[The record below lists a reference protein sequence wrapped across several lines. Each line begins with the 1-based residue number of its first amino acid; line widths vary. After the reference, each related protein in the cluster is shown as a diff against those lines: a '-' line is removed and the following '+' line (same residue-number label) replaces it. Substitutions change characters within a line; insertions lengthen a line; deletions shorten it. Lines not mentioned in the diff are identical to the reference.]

1 MCPHCHKNA
10 PIIYRGLVPTCTA
23 CGAVRAP
30 FTGSSVNLTGKPAKV
45 GGTVAS
51 AAGVLVLVLGLTLS
65 LLLGLVPTALGH
77 PALGLALG
85 IPVGLLTLAIS
96 LGLFFGGKTLRK
108 SGTEA
113 ESRTREQA
121 IFALASHRGGLL
133 RAGDVSKALNIPL
146 EEADAELTAL
156 AKQKGDQVSLELD
169 EDGGIYYRFLNEPGA
184 PAWPGPRVRVEP
196 GAVAP
201 SGTRAGA
208 GAAAAVA
215 DDRAAQEELAELEAS
230 LPPLHGSAARR

>member
-1 MCPHCHKNA
+1 
-10 PIIYRGLVPTCTA
+10 
-23 CGAVRAP
+23 
-30 FTGSSVNLTGKPAKV
+30 VNLTGKPAKV

-65 LLLGLVPTALGH
+65 LLLGLVPTALGY

-133 RAGDVSKALNIPL
+133 RAGDVSKALNIPI

-201 SGTRAGA
+201 SGTRVGV
-208 GAAAAVA
+208 GAAAA
-215 DDRAAQEELAELEAS
+215 DDRAAQEEIAELEAS